1 MKSQTS
7 LVSSENQG
15 DPTVLPVA
23 CERTIIYDIEKLKY
37 SGKTCVRAFIQEVE
51 EFVCSR
57 GITYDRI
64 LNFAYEIFT
73 GDALHWY
80 RYVKDNITSWNDL
93 VRLKDDFSSKD
104 YDYRLLAEI
113 RSRTQGENESIAI
126 YLSIMHGMFSR
137 LVGLLDSVSSISVL
151 GNGIH
156 EKLIDCNVEILKCDT
171 NLKFTAAGGQSLSPL
186 GKIKLPVTF
195 RNQTHTIEMF
205 IVPEIQDIL
214 ILGTMGRPKE
224 CSRPFQML
232 SMDLI
237 GPLPV
242 TRKQN
247 TFIFVVTCC
256 FSKYSLLFPIKRATS
271 NILSHI
277 LEEKVFLVHGIPST
291 VLMDNSKQFTSS
303 TFKNLLTKYEIPN
316 IQYTPKYTPQ
326 VNTVERYNKTIIVAI
341 SSYIENDHRLWDTN
355 IPKIQFALN
364 SSVNEATGF
373 TPSFLVFGREL
384 VPCGSHYIDV
394 DMTENIIFSPR
405 DDYAENLGTL
415 HKCFDKVQ
423 LALLKAHSRNSSYYN
438 LRRKVNEFNIGDIVW
453 KRTYYLSDKDSRFA
467 KKLAPKFLKCRVVG
481 KRSPLIY
488 ELQDFNNNKNLG
500 IWHMKD
506 LKRDGNVN

>member
-1 MKSQTS
+1 
-7 LVSSENQG
+7 
-15 DPTVLPVA
+15 
-23 CERTIIYDIEKLKY
+23 
-37 SGKTCVRAFIQEVE
+37 
-51 EFVCSR
+51 
-57 GITYDRI
+57 
-64 LNFAYEIFT
+64 
-73 GDALHWY
+73 
-80 RYVKDNITSWNDL
+80 
-93 VRLKDDFSSKD
+93 
-104 YDYRLLAEI
+104 
-113 RSRTQGENESIAI
+113 
-126 YLSIMHGMFSR
+126 
-137 LVGLLDSVSSISVL
+137 
-151 GNGIH
+151 
-156 EKLIDCNVEILKCDT
+156 
-171 NLKFTAAGGQSLSPL
+171 
-186 GKIKLPVTF
+186 
-195 RNQTHTIEMF
+195 
-205 IVPEIQDIL
+205 
-214 ILGTMGRPKE
+214 MGRPKE